1 MSKQRII
8 IIGGGFAGVF
18 AGQAITRLLKLRR
31 GNTDG
36 YHVEL
41 INPTNYFVF
50 QPLLPEVVSGTI
62 NAPDAVSPLRALLPG
77 VHFRMAEVIDLDV
90 AKQQITLL
98 QGSRRIPQSLSYDQ
112 LILTPGQRTDTS
124 HLPGFAEHS
133 FTLRD
138 LDDAHALR
146 NHVLQCL
153 EHADITQNPELKQR
167 LLTFV
172 VVGAGFSGVETIGE
186 LKEMVHR
193 TLRYYPNIQSEE
205 INMILVQRGDRI
217 LPELSPQLAAY
228 AQTDLVQRGVDVRL
242 NSSITKATAYAV
254 FEDDGNRISTSTLV
268 TTVGNGPVQLATS
281 LPFETH
287 RGRIV
292 ADIHLRVKGHK
303 NIWTAGDVAA
313 VPNATTEIT
322 PATAQFAVR
331 QAQQLAHNLIAELQ
345 GKPLQHFDYT
355 PKGSM
360 ASLGNYRGVAEVF
373 GVRISGLAAW
383 FLWRGFYIA
392 MLPGFATR
400 LRVALNWLLDYFV
413 PRNSVQIRNK
423 PAGSAA
429 KRLYAAGDVLFR
441 PGQIVDGLYILISG
455 KLESRSSDGTFLRV
469 IKPGDHCGERSIETH
484 HVTVGTL
491 SALED
496 SEVLVL
502 KREDFELLYQSLPV
516 LRQYFHSISDNTYPD
531 ELRSASR
538 NESPLTEYLLEGQ
551 EK

>member
-31 GNTDG
+31 GNSDA

-98 QGSRRIPQSLSYDQ
+98 QGSRRIPQALSYDQ

-124 HLPGFAEHS
+124 HLPGFSEHS

-172 VVGAGFSGVETIGE
+172 VVGAGFSGVETAGE
-186 LKEMVHR
+186 LKEMIHR

-254 FEDDGNRISTSTLV
+254 FGADGNRISTSTLV
-268 TTVGNGPVQLATS
+268 TTVGNGPVKLATA
-281 LPFETH
+281 LPFETY

-292 ADIHLRVKGHK
+292 ADAHLRVKGHK

-313 VPNATTEIT
+313 VPNATTEVT

-360 ASLGNYRGVAEVF
+360 ASLGNYRGVAELF
-373 GVRISGLAAW
+373 GVRISGLVAW

-455 KLESRSSDGTFLRV
+455 KLESRSRDGTFLRM
-469 IKPGDHCGERSIETH
+469 IEPGEHWGERSMETH

-491 SALED
+491 TALED

-531 ELRSASR
+531 ELRSAVR
-538 NESPLTEYLLEGQ
+538 NESPLTESLLEGQ